1 MMIVF
6 NIANRRLW
14 AAGAAVLVFII
25 MVWAI
30 SSRFGT
36 SLTPSSSVADQNKNL
51 EKSIVSKLEEKRGQ
65 KGFFAEYRME
75 RESMRGKLTEM
86 LTGIVNDPKA
96 EKAARQ
102 AASLRLVQISEDMEK
117 EMKAEN
123 LIKSK
128 GYSDCVVIFQE
139 DATSVVVS
147 ASQLNSEQEAD
158 IRQTIGK
165 TKNSGKLL
173 LTLIEP

>member
-1 MMIVF
+1 MMVF
-6 NIANRRLW
+6 NLANRRLW
-14 AAGAAVLVFII
+14 TAGAAVAVFII

-30 SSRFGT
+30 GSRFGAPI
-36 SLTPSSSVADQNKNL
+36 SPSSSVADQDKNL

-75 RESMRGKLTEM
+75 RESLRGKLTEM
-86 LTGIVNDPKA
+86 LSRIQNDPSADKA
-96 EKAARQ
+96 VRQ
-102 AASLRLVQISEDMEK
+102 AASLRLVNISEDMER

-128 GYSDCVVIFQE
+128 GYSDCVVIFQD
-139 DATSVVVS
+139 DATNVVIS
-147 ASQLNSEQEAD
+147 ASQLSSEQETD

-165 TKNSGKLL
+165 TKNSSKLL

>member
-1 MMIVF
+1 MVV
-6 NIANRRLW
+6 NLTNKRLW
-14 AAGAAVLVFII
+14 AGGAAVILFII
-25 MVWAI
+25 LVWAI
-30 SSRFGT
+30 SSRYGA
-36 SLTPSSSVADQNKNL
+36 SISPGSSVVDQDKNL
-51 EKSIVSKLEEKRGQ
+51 EKSIVNKLEEKRNQ

-75 RESMRGKLTEM
+75 RESLRGKLTEM
-86 LTGIVNDPKA
+86 LSRIQSDPSADKA
-96 EKAARQ
+96 SRQ

-128 GYSDCVVIFQE
+128 GYVDCVVIFQD
-139 DATSVVVS
+139 DATTVVVS
-147 ASQLNSEQEAD
+147 ASQLNSAQEAD

-165 TKNSGKLL
+165 TKDSGKLL

>member
-1 MMIVF
+1 MMVF
-6 NIANRRLW
+6 NLANRRLW
-14 AAGAAVLVFII
+14 AAAGTVVLFII

-30 SSRFGT
+30 SSYFGT
-36 SLTPSSSVADQNKNL
+36 SMSPSSSVADQNKNL

-86 LTGIVNDPKA
+86 LSGIQNDPRA
-96 EKAARQ
+96 DKAARQ
-102 AASLRLVQISEDMEK
+102 AASLRLVHISEDMER

-128 GYSDCVVIFQE
+128 GYSDCVVIFQD
-139 DATSVVVS
+139 DATSVVIS
-147 ASQLNSEQEAD
+147 ASQLSSEQEAD

>member
-1 MMIVF
+1 MMVF
-6 NIANRRLW
+6 NLGNRRLW
-14 AAGAAVLVFII
+14 AVGAAVLVFII

-30 SSRFGT
+30 SSRFGA

-51 EKSIVSKLEEKRGQ
+51 EKNIVSKLEEKRGQ
-65 KGFFAEYRME
+65 KGFFAEYRIE

-86 LTGIVNDPKA
+86 LTGIANDPKA

-117 EMKAEN
+117 EMKTEN

-139 DATSVVVS
+139 DATSIVVS
-147 ASQLNSEQEAD
+147 ASQLSNEQETD